1 MQFKNP
7 DLLYALFLL
16 LIPIL
21 VHLFQLRRFKKT
33 QFSNVAFLKK
43 VTQNTRKS
51 SQIKKW
57 LILCTR
63 LLALAALVIA
73 FAQPYLPQ
81 AINAT
86 QERETVIYLDN
97 SFSMQAKGNKGPLL
111 IQSIQEI
118 ISNISPSD
126 NFTLVT
132 QDKVFRDLNTERDR
146 NTLLDISY
154 STSQLDP
161 EAIYLKCMNAFSS
174 NASTLKQFIAI
185 SDFQDDGWQ
194 NNNALNNIE
203 QHWVKLEPV
212 NYSNIS
218 IDSLS
223 LDRTASNYEIS
234 VYLTSLEQNAATVP
248 IALYNNDKLISKAA
262 ADFKENTTAKTT
274 FSVPQDQA
282 FAGKLTITDP
292 DLLFDNNFYFN
303 IAEPQAIPVLSI
315 NNSDDAFLE
324 KLYPEPEFQYEKTD
338 FKELDYSII
347 PDYKVI
353 ILNEINTVPSALVNA
368 LQVVTNNGGSII
380 LIPDITAKPEN
391 YNLILGAYGLSP
403 YKTQSPDKK
412 LVTSINFDHPV
423 YDDVFEKRVD
433 NFQYPS
439 VSNSFVFDAND
450 KLLSLEDGN
459 AFLAQNNALFAF
471 ASALNEDNSNFKN
484 SPLIVPTFYNI
495 ARQAVRLPKIYYTL
509 GSTTKFDIIN
519 ESTGDATLALRKD
532 RLEFIP
538 MQEKQGDKIT
548 LDPQAG
554 LQTDGIYDILFKDNV
569 LGNVAYNY
577 NRKESHIAPVSL
589 NVPDTVAKYDSIAD
603 VFTELQQATNLNLIY
618 KWFVIFALVFLLLEM
633 LILKYFK

>member
-81 AINAT
+81 SINAT

-118 ISNISPSD
+118 ISNISASD

-132 QDKVFRDLNTERDR
+132 QDKVFRDLNTEKDR

-154 STSQLDP
+154 STSQLNP
-161 EAIYLKCMNAFSS
+161 EAIYLKCKNAFSS

-212 NYSNIS
+212 KYSNIS

-223 LDRTASNYEIS
+223 LDRTASNYEVS
-234 VYLTSLEQNAATVP
+234 VYLNSSEQSAATVP

-262 ADFKENTTAKTT
+262 ADFNENTTATTT

-303 IAEPQAIPVLSI
+303 IAKPQAIPVLSI
-315 NNSDDAFLE
+315 NSADDAFLE
-324 KLYPEPEFQYEKTD
+324 KLYPEPEFQYKKTD

-347 PDYKVI
+347 PDYKVV

-391 YNLILGAYGLSP
+391 YDILLGAYGLSP
-403 YKTQSPDKK
+403 FKTKSPDKK
-412 LVTSINFDHPV
+412 LVTSINFDHPI

-439 VSNSFVFDAND
+439 ISNSFVFNAND
-450 KLLSLEDGN
+450 KLLSLEDSN

-495 ARQAVRLPKIYYTL
+495 ARQAVSLPKIYYTL
-509 GSTTKFDIIN
+509 GSATKFDIIT
-519 ESTGDATLALRKD
+519 ESTGDATLSLRKNGI
-532 RLEFIP
+532 EFIP

-548 LDPQAG
+548 LDPQEG
-554 LQTDGIYDILFKDNV
+554 LQTDGIYDILLKDQI

-589 NVPDTVAKYDSIAD
+589 NVPDTVVEHDSIAN